1 MNKEEYPVEEK
12 TFMGSE
18 GILITIVHSN
28 LGRRY
33 KKLGNNLH
41 LMPDS
46 NSAKLEYS
54 LTAMVRITKENTEI
68 NQKL

>member
-12 TFMGSE
+12 TFIGSE

-41 LMPDS
+41 LMPD
-46 NSAKLEYS
+46 
-54 LTAMVRITKENTEI
+54 
-68 NQKL
+68 